1 MLSLISKFFPN
12 VVANQDQFVQ
22 AIGQTLYMTAISIII
37 AGIFGVVF
45 GVILVVTEPNQLLEN
60 KFVYQIVDKI
70 INIFRAIP
78 FIILLALLTPV
89 TRAIIGTSIGTTAAI
104 VPLVLGCS
112 PFYARQ
118 IQNALA
124 EVDPGMVEASQA
136 IGLTPLDIIIHVYL
150 KEGLSEIVRVSIVT
164 IISLISLTAMAG
176 AVGAGGL
183 GDIAITLGYNQFEN
197 DVTIAATAIILIM
210 VLLIQLIGDFFIR
223 RLEH

>member
-1 MLSLISKFFPN
+1 
-12 VVANQDQFVQ
+12 
-22 AIGQTLYMTAISIII
+22 MTAISIII

-136 IGLTPLDIIIHVYL
+136 MGLTPLDIIIHVYL